1 MIRLSKRAW
10 NNILIFSMLSL
21 VLILNM
27 DKFRSNEPT
36 ARLIVPEGEYI
47 INLQINQVE
56 IEKAGQQWRIDP
68 NGIQPSVLPTTEK
81 LQAIVKA
88 WQQAYISP
96 AGIDFDNTLFSTPSS
111 LVVISLAGVSKP
123 TVVALN
129 IVENQLFF
137 VIDKQIYILNSPT
150 IVQLLEPIVQVTQ

>member
-1 MIRLSKRAW
+1 MIRLTKRAW
-10 NNILIFSMLSL
+10 NNILIFSMLGL
-21 VLILNM
+21 ILILNI
-27 DKFRSNEPT
+27 DTFRSNEPT
-36 ARLIVPEGEYI
+36 TRLIVPEGEYI

-68 NGIQPSVLPTTEK
+68 NGIQPNLQPNIEK
-81 LQAIVKA
+81 LEAIIRA

-96 AGIDFDNTLFSTPSS
+96 AGIEFDNNLFSAPSS
-111 LVVISLAGVSKP
+111 LVVISLAGVSQP

-129 IVENQLFF
+129 IVEGQLFF
-137 VIDKQIYILNSPT
+137 VIDKEVYILNSPT